1 MIIYQKQRSR
11 PEDHDPRFRMEDRL
25 GLLHLAGLEAARA
38 DAHALRV
45 ALAVRR
51 ADRLEV
57 RQEAALRDAGRV
69 ETDAALVLRRTL
81 ARSEEHTSEL
91 QLPRRPDLV
100 CRFCLRSEERRV
112 GKECRSRW
120 SPYH

>member
-81 ARSEEHTSEL
+81 ADDDIAD
-91 QLPRRPDLV
+91 RRTLAANFANSGHFPV
-100 CRFCLRSEERRV
+100 PFV
-112 GKECRSRW
+112 
-120 SPYH
+120 

>member
-1 MIIYQKQRSR
+1 MPRNLVVGPQQMGEFLIIPKTKAAARR
-11 PEDHDPRFRMEDRL
+11 PRPVFLDWKNRL

-57 RQEAALRDAGRV
+57 RHEATLRDAGRV
-69 ETDAALVLRRTL
+69 ETDAALILRRTL
-81 ARSEEHTSEL
+81 ADDDVAD
-91 QLPRRPDLV
+91 RRTLAANFANSGHFPV
-100 CRFCLRSEERRV
+100 PFV
-112 GKECRSRW
+112 
-120 SPYH
+120 